1 MHYKIFLCVL
11 LFPVSLSAQNGE
23 LSLTLEQSASLMN
36 KGSRTLQMA
45 DKAVDIARSERQKMN
60 AFWYPS
66 LNASGAYVHL
76 SNHIEV
82 KEPLRQFTD
91 PAKDFV
97 HSIVPDYNPQIQ
109 ISAESE
115 TKRSIFREKDKT
127 KRSKKESAQ
136 HSKSRNKS
144 FVMTSVSAL

>member
-1 MHYKIFLCVL
+1 MTHIHQLY
-11 LFPVSLSAQNGE
+11 NE
-23 LSLTLEQSASLMN
+23 WLSLQPLKPEDKNRLDRKFMLEFN
-36 KGSRTLQMA
+36 Y
-45 DKAVDIARSERQKMN
+45 N
-60 AFWYPS
+60 
-66 LNASGAYVHL
+66 
-76 SNHIEV
+76 SNHIEGNTLTYGQT
-82 KEPLRQFTD
+82 EL
-91 PAKDFV
+91 
-97 HSIVPDYNPQIQ
+97 YNPQIQ

>member
-1 MHYKIFLCVL
+1 MNLYLIIFTAGTYKVEQVYEKHKD
-11 LFPVSLSAQNGE
+11 LFVE
-23 LSLTLEQSASLMN
+23 LEKHFTL
-36 KGSRTLQMA
+36 
-45 DKAVDIARSERQKMN
+45 
-60 AFWYPS
+60 
-66 LNASGAYVHL
+66 HL
-76 SNHIEV
+76 VN
-82 KEPLRQFTD
+82 
-91 PAKDFV
+91 
-97 HSIVPDYNPQIQ
+97 YNPQIQ

>member
-1 MHYKIFLCVL
+1 MRKDNSIYNKKQPGLYIYLYLQSQIPTSCYSGKKTIRHFHGKISPYFRFSKKNIFSLQLYK
-11 LFPVSLSAQNGE
+11 
-23 LSLTLEQSASLMN
+23 
-36 KGSRTLQMA
+36 
-45 DKAVDIARSERQKMN
+45 
-60 AFWYPS
+60 
-66 LNASGAYVHL
+66 
-76 SNHIEV
+76 
-82 KEPLRQFTD
+82 
-91 PAKDFV
+91 
-97 HSIVPDYNPQIQ
+97 YNPQIQ